1 MGECHRCGSR
11 ETGRKSVSQVFD
23 VNGKPV
29 LVENIPALVCARC
42 GEATFDLEVGERIRM
57 MIHGESKPV
66 RSIAV
71 DVFDYA

>member
-1 MGECHRCGSR
+1 MFECNVCGSK
-11 ETGRKSVSQVFD
+11 EAVRKPVSQVFD
-23 VNGKPV
+23 VDGKPV

-42 GEATFDLEVGERIRM
+42 GEATVDLEVGEKIRM